1 VGSPNVVDE
10 PLELEEAAL
19 ATPSLRMRSVRD
31 AVTDVVLLLS
41 TTTAKMVPASTA
53 VVRTAKAAVADS
65 VVATV
70 EALPLLIDV
79 AALSPIGVKRSVRSK
94 SDVSTALATVST
106 TEHGAEVEKRGVAA
120 IARDMLV
127 KSVCCRSV
135 VLNST
140 L

>member
-10 PLELEEAAL
+10 PLELEEVAL

-106 TEHGAEVEKRGVAA
+106 TEHGAPCTVT
-120 IARDMLV
+120 M
-127 KSVCCRSV
+127 
-135 VLNST
+135 
-140 L
+140 